1 MGRYFKVV
9 EITQAEFV
17 NKVGD
22 DVSGPWC
29 QIVSPENDGCYLA
42 TRDDE
47 TEIVVEMDTMNQ
59 VWCDL

>member
-29 QIVSPENDGCYLA
+29 QLMSPRTTVAILPPV
-42 TRDDE
+42 T
-47 TEIVVEMDTMNQ
+47 VKPK
-59 VWCDL
+59 

>member
-17 NKVGD
+17 NKCGD

-29 QIVSPENDGCYLA
+29 QIMSPEDDGLYLA
-42 TRDDE
+42 ARDKD

-59 VWCDL
+59 VGCDL